1 MLGFVLV
8 AAVIVLLAYLAGSSD
23 ELSESGGR
31 LAGAIA
37 GDLVDIEAGQP
48 PPAFSSTEAVCIAEA
63 IVRDIGLGRLNA
75 LGVERASV
83 DAVGFTP
90 SAVRFDADERIAIVD
105 AFDGCVDLLEAAVAS
120 IAPDGGQ
127 ATRTCVRS
135 ALGEEGDR
143 QLWEWRVGPAT
154 GNLSDELSARIAT
167 ADSCLLG

>member
-8 AAVIVLLAYLAGSSD
+8 AAAIVVLAYVAGSSD
-23 ELSESGGR
+23 ELSESGRR

-37 GDLVDIEAGQP
+37 GDLVDVEAGQP
-48 PPAFSSTEAVCIAEA
+48 PPEFSSTEAVCIAEA

-75 LGVERASV
+75 LGVERATV

-90 SAVRFDADERIAIVD
+90 SEIRFDEAERIAIVD
-105 AFDGCVDLLEAAVAS
+105 AFDACVDLLEAAVDS
-120 IAPDGGQ
+120 IAPNGGQ

-135 ALGEEGDR
+135 ALGETGARE
-143 QLWEWRVGPAT
+143 LWEWRVGPAD
-154 GNLSDELSARIAT
+154 GELSEDLSARIAT